1 MAGGG
6 WASERMNSPCQAADT
21 ALKRSS
27 RSSRSKR
34 LRNKK
39 MPLLLNRDQLKP
51 LLDLTKA
58 IELIEDVHKQQ
69 ANGEV
74 VPHAPYHIPVGDR
87 SGLRVVSGA
96 VLGLRRVGVR
106 LGPNSGLGG
115 GDKMYALLFDTES
128 GELLAFMGFPFGTL
142 RTAAV
147 VAIAAKHMAREDS
160 KRLGLF
166 GVGRNAFGIL
176 KALLTVRPI
185 GEIFV
190 SSRDPQRRKKFCEE
204 GEQVLGIS
212 VRGVDEPEQAVRGMD
227 VVLTATNSL
236 TPIFPAGWVEP
247 GTHVSSMGKP
257 TELSR
262 DLHLKANRIVVG
274 SQEQERNYG
283 DRSAALPLVE
293 LTAEGKLSW
302 SRIAELGELVAGQT
316 PGRASRDEINIFRES
331 QGGYGDV
338 AFAGWLYEEAKRRG
352 LGKQMDL

>member
-1 MAGGG
+1 
-6 WASERMNSPCQAADT
+6 
-21 ALKRSS
+21 
-27 RSSRSKR
+27 
-34 LRNKK
+34 
-39 MPLLLNRDQLKP
+39 MPLLLNRDELKP

-69 ANGEV
+69 ANGKV
-74 VPHAPYHIPVGDR
+74 VPHAPYHIPVGER

-96 VLGLRRVGVR
+96 VLESRRVGVR

-160 KRLGLF
+160 QRLGLF

-176 KALLTVRPI
+176 KALMTVRPI
-185 GEIFV
+185 KEICV
-190 SSRDPQRRKKFCEE
+190 SSRDPERRKKFCGE
-204 GEQVLGIS
+204 GEQLLGIS

-236 TPIFPAGWVEP
+236 TPIFPAEWVEQ

-262 DLHLKANRIVVG
+262 ELHLKVKRIVVG

-302 SRIAELGELVAGQT
+302 SHIAELGELVTGQA
-316 PGRASRDEINIFRES
+316 PGRSSRDEINIFRES
-331 QGGYGDV
+331 QGGYGDI
-338 AFAGWLYEEAKRRG
+338 AFATWLYEEAVRRG
-352 LGKQMDL
+352 LGKQIEL